1 MGMVI
6 DAVTVLNVAVIP
18 KACSFK
24 LAGSSNQ
31 KAIAVWRS
39 NHLSGHAFP
48 NAGGIAILQTLPRH
62 AIERHNILQT
72 QEISKERLE
81 STTSRWILSCFSKIL
96 CISIGMRVTNL

>member
-31 KAIAVWRS
+31 KAIAVWS

-62 AIERHNILQT
+62 VPKFVTSALFLRRHIAT
-72 QEISKERLE
+72 RL
-81 STTSRWILSCFSKIL
+81 L
-96 CISIGMRVTNL
+96 